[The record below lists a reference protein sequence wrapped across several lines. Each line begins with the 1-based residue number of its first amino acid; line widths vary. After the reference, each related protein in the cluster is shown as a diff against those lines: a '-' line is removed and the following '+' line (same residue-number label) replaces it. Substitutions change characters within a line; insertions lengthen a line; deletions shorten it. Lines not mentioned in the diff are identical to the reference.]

1 MRFVGFLFLVA
12 APFSVVG
19 ADSVFWISVG
29 SFKTESKA
37 AETAA
42 VYRGRY
48 SGDFSVVGSNTNRG
62 FFYRVAL
69 GPYSSK
75 ADAQSNLDTIKLQG
89 LDTAWIWVDRGGLT
103 RTQTDVNEDI
113 SDDLYRELESY
124 KSKYDLDLDLD
135 IPFDDSSVK
144 ELKQD
149 RSDEDDTKSAEPPSG
164 YQLNKLRRGAI
175 NLDLQTFDQVA
186 LALLDKGEYEEFEEE
201 AYEISKASTVVNLE
215 KGKPIKLIRVTNAD
229 SDVKID
235 GRLDEA
241 AWRDLPGVEQ
251 FVVSEPDTLEKP
263 KYRTTVKAF

>member
-69 GPYSSK
+69 GPYFSE

-89 LDTAWIWVDRGGLT
+89 LDL
-103 RTQTDVNEDI
+103 
-113 SDDLYRELESY
+113 S
-124 KSKYDLDLDLD
+124 
-135 IPFDDSSVK
+135 
-144 ELKQD
+144 
-149 RSDEDDTKSAEPPSG
+149 
-164 YQLNKLRRGAI
+164 
-175 NLDLQTFDQVA
+175 
-186 LALLDKGEYEEFEEE
+186 
-201 AYEISKASTVVNLE
+201 
-215 KGKPIKLIRVTNAD
+215 LIH
-229 SDVKID
+229 I
-235 GRLDEA
+235 
-241 AWRDLPGVEQ
+241 
-251 FVVSEPDTLEKP
+251 
-263 KYRTTVKAF
+263 

>member
-1 MRFVGFLFLVA
+1 M
-12 APFSVVG
+12 
-19 ADSVFWISVG
+19 G
-29 SFKTESKA
+29 SEMCI
-37 AETAA
+37 
-42 VYRGRY
+42 RDR
-48 SGDFSVVGSNTNRG
+48 
-62 FFYRVAL
+62 
-69 GPYSSK
+69 
-75 ADAQSNLDTIKLQG
+75 
-89 LDTAWIWVDRGGLT
+89 IWVDRGGLT

-113 SDDLYRELESY
+113 SDDLYRELENY

-149 RSDEDDTKSAEPPSG
+149 RSDEDDTRPTEPPSG

-215 KGKPIKLIRVTNAD
+215 KGKPIKLIRVMNAD

-241 AWRDLPGVEQ
+241 AWRELPGVEQ
-251 FVVSEPDTLEKP
+251 FVVSEPDTVEKP
-263 KYRTTVKAF
+263 KYRTTVRAF

>member
-37 AETAA
+37 AETTA

-113 SDDLYRELESY
+113 SDDPVSY
-124 KSKYDLDLDLD
+124 THLTL
-135 IPFDDSSVK
+135 P
-144 ELKQD
+144 
-149 RSDEDDTKSAEPPSG
+149 TK
-164 YQLNKLRRGAI
+164 RI
-175 NLDLQTFDQVA
+175 V
-186 LALLDKGEYEEFEEE
+186 
-201 AYEISKASTVVNLE
+201 
-215 KGKPIKLIRVTNAD
+215 
-229 SDVKID
+229 
-235 GRLDEA
+235 
-241 AWRDLPGVEQ
+241 
-251 FVVSEPDTLEKP
+251 
-263 KYRTTVKAF
+263 